1 MRNGTPGTWKGGR
14 RYVGR
19 KRREFIRRD
28 CPRLESGGI
37 VGSRVADE
45 DEDVEIERGT
55 KAKGADDD
63 EGNDI
68 SEKTRGASE
77 KIE

>member
-1 MRNGTPGTWKGGR
+1 M
-14 RYVGR
+14 
-19 KRREFIRRD
+19 
-28 CPRLESGGI
+28 
-37 VGSRVADE
+37 GSRVADE

-55 KAKGADDD
+55 KAKGTDDD